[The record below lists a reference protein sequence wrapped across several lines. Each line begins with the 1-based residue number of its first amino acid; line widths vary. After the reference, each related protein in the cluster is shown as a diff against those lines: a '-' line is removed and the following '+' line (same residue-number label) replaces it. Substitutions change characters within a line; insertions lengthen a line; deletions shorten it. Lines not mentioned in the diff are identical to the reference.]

1 MGWDAVSWEEKYE
14 KEMKSVEKKI
24 SKMTIDMM
32 INALEKSEEID
43 GKGNPIHIDYN
54 AKLRERVCMALANIG
69 YSREGATCCLKCN
82 VLFEI
87 VETER
92 WTYEKR
98 NCSCDFNPQIVEPLI
113 KTLDDKK
120 QFVRRTAAEVLGAIG
135 DERAIKP
142 LYTLLTR
149 DKGDS
154 YGWGRHAAAQA
165 LGEIGGPLALN
176 CMIKAFLKLPSYKEM
191 VEKSPYSYE
200 NASKESKEMRAKNDY
215 NAICE
220 NLRRFDSA
228 KVRKEFERLEVYD
241 KAEEWYLHYEM
252 LEEAANMRRKKAELA
267 APKTVV
273 HGDYVDDR
281 DTIVK
286 DSVINKSNIGAGGK
300 SKAEELREAKALL
313 DEGVIDDDEF
323 KQMKK
328 EILNG

>member
-1 MGWDAVSWEEKYE
+1 
-14 KEMKSVEKKI
+14 
-24 SKMTIDMM
+24 
-32 INALEKSEEID
+32 
-43 GKGNPIHIDYN
+43 
-54 AKLRERVCMALANIG
+54 ALAHIG

-87 VETER
+87 VETKR

-98 NCSCDFNPQIVEPLI
+98 NCSCDFNPRIVEPLI
-113 KTLDDKK
+113 KALDNENT
-120 QFVRRTAAEVLGAIG
+120 RRTAAEVLGAIG

-142 LYTLLTR
+142 LYTTLTR
-149 DKGDS
+149 DDKGDS
-154 YGWGRHAAAQA
+154 FGWGRHAAAQA

-200 NASKESKEMRAKNDY
+200 IGSKESKERRAKNDY

-228 KVRKEFERLEVYD
+228 KVREEFERLEVYD

-273 HGDYVDDR
+273 HGDY
-281 DTIVK
+281 
-286 DSVINKSNIGAGGK
+286 
-300 SKAEELREAKALL
+300 
-313 DEGVIDDDEF
+313 
-323 KQMKK
+323 
-328 EILNG
+328 